1 MPTER
6 LSMRHIREVLR
17 LHYSVSMSQRA
28 VARSLGLAQG
38 TVSKYLNRARRA
50 GLTWPLR
57 PELDDDV
64 RLENRLYPPP
74 SDRPSEER
82 PQPDW
87 ALVHRELRR
96 PNVTLMLLWEE
107 YCDASSDS
115 FSYSWFCERYKEW
128 AGRLKPSLR
137 QVHVAGE
144 KLFVDYSGHTME
156 VVDGLTGEVRSTQIF
171 VAVLGASNYTY
182 AEASLSQSLP
192 DWIASHVRAFAF
204 FGGVARQTVSD
215 NLKAGITR
223 ACFHEPM
230 VNRTYADLAR
240 HYRTAIVPA
249 RPYRPRDKAKVEVGV
264 QIVGR
269 WILARL
275 RNRRFFSLASLNEA
289 IHALLVELNDRPL
302 RSWGRSRRDL
312 FEELDRPA
320 LTPLPDEP
328 YEYAEWKRC
337 RVNLDYHIEIAKHY
351 YSVPHNLV
359 HQEVEARITQK
370 TVEIFLRGKRVA
382 SHLRSSLPH
391 RPTTIPEHMPS
402 SHRRYRDW
410 TLERIRSEAAKV
422 GPDAQTLIDVIL
434 RSRTSGTGLPLGHR
448 HSRAGQALRPGTR
461 RCRLCPGAAAQRPL
475 IQIGRCHP
483 QERHR
488 QNRAS
493 RRGGA
498 HPLPHQH
505 PWPQLLQLIRRDQH
519 AHSPHRR
526 SLARTRPRRHGRWPH

>member
-17 LHYSVSMSQRA
+17 LHYSVGMAQRA

-38 TVSKYLNRARRA
+38 TVSKYLNRTRRA
-50 GLTWPLR
+50 GLTWPLP
-57 PELDDDV
+57 PELDDDD

-74 SDRPSEER
+74 SDRPSDER

-107 YCDASSDS
+107 YCDANSEC

-128 AGRLKPSLR
+128 AGRLKPTLR
-137 QVHVAGE
+137 QLHVAGE

-156 VVDGLTGEVRSTQIF
+156 VVDGLTGEVRSAQIF

-192 DWIASHVRAFAF
+192 DWIASHVRAFAY

-269 WILARL
+269 
-275 RNRRFFSLASLNEA
+275 
-289 IHALLVELNDRPL
+289 
-302 RSWGRSRRDL
+302 
-312 FEELDRPA
+312 
-320 LTPLPDEP
+320 
-328 YEYAEWKRC
+328 
-337 RVNLDYHIEIAKHY
+337 
-351 YSVPHNLV
+351 
-359 HQEVEARITQK
+359 
-370 TVEIFLRGKRVA
+370 
-382 SHLRSSLPH
+382 
-391 RPTTIPEHMPS
+391 
-402 SHRRYRDW
+402 
-410 TLERIRSEAAKV
+410 
-422 GPDAQTLIDVIL
+422 
-434 RSRTSGTGLPLGHR
+434 
-448 HSRAGQALRPGTR
+448 
-461 RCRLCPGAAAQRPL
+461 
-475 IQIGRCHP
+475 
-483 QERHR
+483 
-488 QNRAS
+488 
-493 RRGGA
+493 
-498 HPLPHQH
+498 
-505 PWPQLLQLIRRDQH
+505 
-519 AHSPHRR
+519 
-526 SLARTRPRRHGRWPH
+526 

>member
-1 MPTER
+1 
-6 LSMRHIREVLR
+6 
-17 LHYSVSMSQRA
+17 
-28 VARSLGLAQG
+28 
-38 TVSKYLNRARRA
+38 
-50 GLTWPLR
+50 
-57 PELDDDV
+57 
-64 RLENRLYPPP
+64 
-74 SDRPSEER
+74 
-82 PQPDW
+82 
-87 ALVHRELRR
+87 
-96 PNVTLMLLWEE
+96 MLLWEE
-107 YCDASSDS
+107 YCDGNSDS
-115 FSYSWFCERYKEW
+115 FRYPWFCERYREW
-128 AGRLKPSLR
+128 AGRLKPTLR

-144 KLFVDYSGHTME
+144 KLFVDYSGHTTE
-156 VVDGLTGEVRSTQIF
+156 AVGGLTGEVLSAQIF

-192 DWIASHVRAFAF
+192 DWIASHVRTFAY

-230 VNRTYADLAR
+230 VNRTYADLGR

-275 RNRRFFSLASLNEA
+275 RNRRFFSLAALNEA

-312 FEELDRPA
+312 FEELDHPA

-328 YEYAEWKRC
+328 YQYAEWKRC

-359 HQEVEARITQK
+359 RQEVETRVTQK

-382 SHLRSSLPH
+382 SHLRSTLPH
-391 RPTTIPEHMPS
+391 RPTTIAEHMPS

-410 TLERIRSEAAKV
+410 THERIRSEARTNRSPPSSRKAPT
-422 GPDAQTLIDVIL
+422 GPLRPPTRRPFSSTPTSAAAVTTIDQEISMLVHPTDDRL
-434 RSRTSGTGLPLGHR
+434 RALGLAAMADGLTELQNNPEAAGMPNADWLGLLVDREVTARDNRRIASKRTSGRSG
-448 HSRAGQALRPGTR
+448 S
-461 RCRLCPGAAAQRPL
+461 GASA
-475 IQIGRCHP
+475 
-483 QERHR
+483 
-488 QNRAS
+488 
-493 RRGGA
+493 
-498 HPLPHQH
+498 
-505 PWPQLLQLIRRDQH
+505 
-519 AHSPHRR
+519 
-526 SLARTRPRRHGRWPH
+526 